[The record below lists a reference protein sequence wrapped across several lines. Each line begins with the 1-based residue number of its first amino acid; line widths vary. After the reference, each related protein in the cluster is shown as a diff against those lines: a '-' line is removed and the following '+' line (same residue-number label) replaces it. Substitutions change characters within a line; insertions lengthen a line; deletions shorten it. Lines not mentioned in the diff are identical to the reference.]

1 MVMPG
6 VFLMLVGMCLLLL
19 LLHWSF
25 LSAFSSST
33 LCDLHGGFLRQLT
46 LTCRRAVEV
55 TLESTSPHSVTP
67 KEMMAVL
74 NLMSSSPVAMF
85 VKNCSTQQKVM
96 LASVVRCVRREGIAE
111 IPWRNVSPLSSFPSL
126 TFLIPLFLT
135 YSSFSSHAP
144 ISESIIARS

>member
-1 MVMPG
+1 
-6 VFLMLVGMCLLLL
+6 MLI
-19 LLHWSF
+19 
-25 LSAFSSST
+25 
-33 LCDLHGGFLRQLT
+33 D
-46 LTCRRAVEV
+46 RRAVEV

-111 IPWRNVSPLSSFPSL
+111 IPWRNVGLLSS
-126 TFLIPLFLT
+126 LFLL
-135 YSSFSSHAP
+135 S
-144 ISESIIARS
+144 

>member
-1 MVMPG
+1 MVMQG
-6 VFLMLVGMCLLLL
+6 VFLMLVGMCLLILL

-25 LSAFSSST
+25 LSAVSSST
-33 LCDLHGGFLRQLT
+33 LCDLHGGFLPQLT
-46 LTCRRAVEV
+46 LTNRRAVEV

-111 IPWRNVSPLSSFPSL
+111 IPWRNVSPSSSPLLFRYIIVFSAERSTTVALVLS
-126 TFLIPLFLT
+126 TD
-135 YSSFSSHAP
+135 
-144 ISESIIARS
+144 

>member
-1 MVMPG
+1 M
-6 VFLMLVGMCLLLL
+6 FLMLVGMSLLPFFFAPAFHASPLL
-19 LLHWSF
+19 PAYLPWWI
-25 LSAFSSST
+25 A
-33 LCDLHGGFLRQLT
+33 RQLT
-46 LTCRRAVEV
+46 LIHRRAVEV

-111 IPWRNVSPLSSFPSL
+111 IPWRNVSPSL
-126 TFLIPLFLT
+126 L
-135 YSSFSSHAP
+135 
-144 ISESIIARS
+144 

>member
-6 VFLMLVGMCLLLL
+6 VFLMLVGMSLLFP
-19 LLHWSF
+19 SF
-25 LSAFSSST
+25 LLPAFSPSHS
-33 LCDLHGGFLRQLT
+33 LPPWSIVHQLT
-46 LTCRRAVEV
+46 LTYRRAVEV
-55 TLESTSPHSVTP
+55 TLESPSPHSVTP

-111 IPWRNVSPLSSFPSL
+111 IPWRNVSPSL
-126 TFLIPLFLT
+126 L
-135 YSSFSSHAP
+135 
-144 ISESIIARS
+144 

>member
-1 MVMPG
+1 MAGTNGDARRVLDACRY
-6 VFLMLVGMCLLLL
+6 VFSPPFLPPSRLLSFSALVG
-19 LLHWSF
+19 
-25 LSAFSSST
+25 
-33 LCDLHGGFLRQLT
+33 RKLT
-46 LTCRRAVEV
+46 LTNRRAVEV

-111 IPWRNVSPLSSFPSL
+111 IPWRNVSPSL
-126 TFLIPLFLT
+126 L
-135 YSSFSSHAP
+135 
-144 ISESIIARS
+144 